1 MVRAA
6 RGNCAVCRKMVMVT
20 DGAVKT
26 GEERNEHNSV
36 KILKTIE
43 FYTSID

>member
-6 RGNCAVCRKMVMVT
+6 WGNCAVGRKMVMVT

-26 GEERNEHNSV
+26 GEERSEHNSV
-36 KILKTIE
+36 NILKTIE
-43 FYTSID
+43 FYASID